1 METGRT
7 VGRTVS
13 TVAVTGMEVGDPD
26 IWMAEKVTTA
36 SVVVYEEVTSR
47 LNAVG
52 VEKSVV
58 LGTPLK
64 AANWL
69 RLKGV
74 DQMRRKVLET

>member
-1 METGRT
+1 
-7 VGRTVS
+7 
-13 TVAVTGMEVGDPD
+13 MEVGDPD

-36 SVVVYEEVTSR
+36 SVVVNEEVTSR